1 MKIRLA
7 NKFDIPELKR
17 MLWSYHDSGNIKG
30 LDVTS
35 EETGLRILTTIL
47 VGGGLA
53 LVAEKDNFFRSFV
66 DKAFNAIWVDSLNM
80 NNEEVFLKF
89 INSHD
94 VNPDLFSLKYNDPM
108 IKNELIKKT
117 NDSFN
122 KGIFGVPTF
131 IVNGKMFWG
140 QDRLEFVFNEA
151 KK

>member
-1 MKIRLA
+1 MRA
-7 NKFDIPELKR
+7 
-17 MLWSYHDSGNIKG
+17 
-30 LDVTS
+30 
-35 EETGLRILTTIL
+35 
-47 VGGGLA
+47 A

-66 DKAFNAIWVDSLNM
+66 DKAFDAIWVDSLNM

-94 VNPDLFSLKYNDPM
+94 VNPDLFSLKYNDPV
-108 IKNELIKKT
+108 IKNDLLKRT
-117 NDSFN
+117 NESFV
-122 KGIFGVPTF
+122 KGIFGVPSF